1 MLRERHYWCTKS
13 DVAAAVGSLLGYPV
27 TRAKDLFEL
36 GLLLDA
42 IPNTFLRL
50 GSYQKPK
57 VPRNS
62 RRLVALTK
70 RRLQWG
76 IMGWDGFAGRLNEA
90 MARRPVSDSE
100 LAKALR
106 VNVGTVLHWKAG
118 RRVPEENKLPRIAK
132 VCECNVEDLVEI
144 RRVA

>member
-1 MLRERHYWCTKS
+1 MLLPLWAKRE
-13 DVAAAVGSLLGYPV
+13 GIPV

-42 IPNTFLRL
+42 IQTPFCVLVPT
-50 GSYQKPK
+50 KTK
-57 VPRNS
+57 VPDS
-62 RRLVALTK
+62 KRLVALTK
-70 RRLQWG
+70 RRPQWG

-90 MARRPVSDSE
+90 MARRPVSNSE

-132 VCECNVEDLVEI
+132 VCECNVETLLKFGGLHENG
-144 RRVA
+144 